1 MMCSRFILTCGFFKF
16 TIHMINL
23 KIQLYKLLLWG
34 IFLLLAGGC
43 APQVKKPAM
52 PVEISEAFST
62 TGTAPLSER
71 WWSAFGDDE
80 LDSLVEIALTNNF
93 DLQTM
98 WDRLAQTEAIAKKNS
113 AILRSQADLE
123 AFFRRRR
130 QENQGLMVFWKKK

>member
-43 APQVKKPAM
+43 SPQVKKPAM

-98 WDRLAQTEAIAKKNS
+98 WDRLAQTEAIAKKKLGNS
-113 AILRSQADLE
+113 QTPGES
-123 AFFRRRR
+123 
-130 QENQGLMVFWKKK
+130 